1 MLGSEDAVDLVIGAH
16 HRPGLR
22 LLDGLLE
29 GGQVDFAE
37 RAFVH
42 LGADAEA
49 LKFLVVGGVMLERG
63 AHAFRLHAPDEVDRQ
78 LAGQVGILGE
88 VFEVAPPQR
97 RALHVDARTQHDIHM
112 QGDGFLASAAPSSP
126 ISATSQVDAPTPLVH
141 NVIWPAVAGSVLWT
155 FLQVAID
162 PNITGPRCPRLF
174 ALLLVGVYLAIDWV
188 NTHQIEEKINENYWR
203 YDMPLAAS
211 LASFAVATQ
220 FDARWATWPLAVAF
234 VVAIIGHCF
243 GAWDLAANVSSR
255 KAKARA
261 TLAGFNAL
269 GLLVL
274 LLGMCVEGPWALWLT
289 PIAVLSVVV
298 LYLSFREK
306 ISTW

>member
-1 MLGSEDAVDLVIGAH
+1 MKLN
-16 HRPGLR
+16 
-22 LLDGLLE
+22 
-29 GGQVDFAE
+29 
-37 RAFVH
+37 
-42 LGADAEA
+42 
-49 LKFLVVGGVMLERG
+49 
-63 AHAFRLHAPDEVDRQ
+63 
-78 LAGQVGILGE
+78 
-88 VFEVAPPQR
+88 
-97 RALHVDARTQHDIHM
+97 
-112 QGDGFLASAAPSSP
+112 
-126 ISATSQVDAPTPLVH
+126 PLVH